1 MTTTVA
7 ALQSLQATAGRP
19 EAWEKSVGEFAMYRI
34 ALALIAGAGL
44 TFLAAL
50 MFKSAAET
58 AESGSNIEI
67 ARVARGDNALSAHWI
82 GNQLRT
88 CPEGLVSC
96 GLIVW

>member
-1 MTTTVA
+1 
-7 ALQSLQATAGRP
+7 
-19 EAWEKSVGEFAMYRI
+19 MYRI

-58 AESGSNIEI
+58 AGSGPNSEI
-67 ARVARGDNALSAHWI
+67 TRAARDNALSGHGWI

-88 CPEGLVSC
+88 CPEGPVSC